1 MAAVS
6 SSSSWVRTLWLL
18 CLIISQCLRAPHV
31 SQVASHKLFLWIKWK
46 KKGQS
51 LSAPWV
57 MKPHFFSLARNG
69 VREGAEKET
78 NHLNEQGLGFC
89 NFQKCFLAD
98 KDPQLLLLIYKSG
111 KLFLRLISLP
121 FAHLKGHYIQ
131 MDCPGQCGWRCPRQ
145 ITSHLIKFEFLF

>member
-1 MAAVS
+1 
-6 SSSSWVRTLWLL
+6 
-18 CLIISQCLRAPHV
+18 
-31 SQVASHKLFLWIKWK
+31 
-46 KKGQS
+46 
-51 LSAPWV
+51 

-98 KDPQLLLLIYKSG
+98 KDPRLLLLIYKSG

-121 FAHLKGHYIQ
+121 FARLKGHYIQ
-131 MDCPGQCGWRCPRQ
+131 MDCPSQCGWRSPRQ
-145 ITSHLIKFEFLF
+145 ITSHLIKFEFLFYNGWIGLASSPMTDIRELAGIVSCEWWRFAGVAWAPLRCLPCFPYFLSCPDLLA